1 MLRPAAEA
9 PICKPVCF
17 VGLLCQC
24 RSLLKE
30 GYEIHLRKALFRL
43 RLSRF
48 QISTSARGYKQYLW
62 RLKSLKMSD
71 QKNIVHRAH
80 CIEKLLSENNFQ
92 DIEDHLKE
100 LEDVDMTVEYLQ
112 GTEVAKAV
120 YRVLKS
126 CPSVELKKK
135 AKQLLSRWK
144 ALYKNN
150 CVQSMQVK
158 KSVSV
163 YVKEEIEHL
172 GVVPREQSLSEGP
185 CQQEALDATSSKILV
200 PLQTVKNVVCND
212 AEGSMNDLSS
222 FEEQHTDNED
232 SKPLVNEA
240 SLQQDPMRALRCK
253 CTDLLYKALTGST
266 KDEEKTDKW
275 LELSKEIEEH
285 IFALHAKNDKR
296 YKNCIR
302 SKISN
307 LKNPKSCHLKH
318 NLFSGTLSP
327 KAFAEMTAMEMASD
341 ELKQLRALYTESSV
355 QERQLPQVINGTQ
368 TNKIKCRR
376 CEKFDCTVT
385 MIARGTLFL
394 PGWVRNTNPDEQML
408 TYVICNECG
417 EQWYH
422 SRWICL

>member
-1 MLRPAAEA
+1 
-9 PICKPVCF
+9 
-17 VGLLCQC
+17 
-24 RSLLKE
+24 
-30 GYEIHLRKALFRL
+30 
-43 RLSRF
+43 
-48 QISTSARGYKQYLW
+48 
-62 RLKSLKMSD
+62 MSD
-71 QKNIVHRAH
+71 QENTVHRAH
-80 CIEKLLSENNFQ
+80 CIEKLLSENNFR

-100 LEDVDMTVEYLQ
+100 LEDVDMTIEYLQ

-126 CPSVELKKK
+126 CPSVQLKKK

-144 ALYKNN
+144 ALYKNS
-150 CVQSMQVK
+150 CAWSMQVE

-163 YVKEEIEHL
+163 YMKEEIEHL
-172 GVVPREQSLSEGP
+172 GVVPREQLLSEGP
-185 CQQEALDATSSKILV
+185 CQQETFGATSSIVLA
-200 PLQTVKNVVCND
+200 PSQTVKNVVCND
-212 AEGSMNDLSS
+212 GEGSVNQLSS
-222 FEEQHTDNED
+222 FVEQHTGNED
-232 SKPLVNEA
+232 SEPLVNKG
-240 SLQQDPMRALRCK
+240 SVQQDPVRALRCK
-253 CTDLLYKALTGST
+253 CTDLLYKALTDSD
-266 KDEEKTDKW
+266 KDKDKEETDKW

-285 IFALHAKNDKR
+285 IFALHAKNDKK

-307 LKNPKSCHLKH
+307 LKNPKSCHLKQ

-327 KAFAEMTAMEMASD
+327 KAFAEMTVMEMASD

-355 QERQLPQVINGTQ
+355 QEHQLPQVINGTQ

-422 SRWICL
+422 NRWICL

>member
-1 MLRPAAEA
+1 
-9 PICKPVCF
+9 
-17 VGLLCQC
+17 
-24 RSLLKE
+24 
-30 GYEIHLRKALFRL
+30 
-43 RLSRF
+43 
-48 QISTSARGYKQYLW
+48 
-62 RLKSLKMSD
+62 MSD

-80 CIEKLLSENNFQ
+80 CIEKLLSEKNFE
-92 DIEDHLKE
+92 DIEGHLKE
-100 LEDVDMTVEYLQ
+100 LEGVCMTVAYLQ

-126 CPSVELKKK
+126 CPSAELKRK

-150 CVQSMQVK
+150 CVQSTQVK
-158 KSVSV
+158 KSASV
-163 YVKEEIEHL
+163 HVKEEMEYLSGIS
-172 GVVPREQSLSEGP
+172 REQSLSEGLH
-185 CQQEALDATSSKILV
+185 QQEVLDATSYKTLN
-200 PLQTVKNVVCND
+200 PLQTLQGVDLRND
-212 AEGSMNDLSS
+212 TEDSMKQLSS
-222 FEEQHTDNED
+222 SEEQHTGNED

-240 SLQQDPMRALRCK
+240 SLQQDPMTALRCK
-253 CTDLLYKALTGST
+253 CTDLLYKALTACA
-266 KDEEKTDKW
+266 KDEEETDKC
-275 LELSKEIEEH
+275 LELAKEIEEH
-285 IFALHAKNDKR
+285 IFVLHARSDRK

-318 NLFSGTLSP
+318 NLLTGALSP
-327 KAFAEMTAMEMASD
+327 KAFAEMTVMEMASD

-355 QERQLPQVINGTQ
+355 QEHQLPQVINGTQ

-394 PGWVRNTNPDEQML
+394 PGWVRSTNPDEQML

>member
-1 MLRPAAEA
+1 
-9 PICKPVCF
+9 
-17 VGLLCQC
+17 
-24 RSLLKE
+24 
-30 GYEIHLRKALFRL
+30 
-43 RLSRF
+43 
-48 QISTSARGYKQYLW
+48 
-62 RLKSLKMSD
+62 MSD

-92 DIEDHLKE
+92 DIEDHIKE
-100 LEDVDMTVEYLQ
+100 LEDVDMTIEYLQ

-126 CPSVELKKK
+126 CPAAGLKRQ

-150 CVQSMQVK
+150 CVQSVQVK
-158 KSVSV
+158 KSISV

-172 GVVPREQSLSEGP
+172 SVVPREQSLSEGP

-200 PLQTVKNVVCND
+200 PPLTVKNVVRNN
-212 AEGSMNDLSS
+212 AEGSMNQLS
-222 FEEQHTDNED
+222 FVEEQHTENEG

-240 SLQQDPMRALRCK
+240 SLQQDPMMALRCK
-253 CTDLLYKALTGST
+253 CTDLLYKALTGSA
-266 KDEEKTDKW
+266 KDEEETDKW
-275 LELSKEIEEH
+275 LVLSKEIEEH
-285 IFALHAKNDKR
+285 IFALHAKNDRK

-327 KAFAEMTAMEMASD
+327 KAFAEMTVMEMASD

-368 TNKIKCRR
+368 TKKIKCRH

-422 SRWICL
+422 SKWICL

>member
-1 MLRPAAEA
+1 M
-9 PICKPVCF
+9 INIF
-17 VGLLCQC
+17 
-24 RSLLKE
+24 SLS
-30 GYEIHLRKALFRL
+30 G
-43 RLSRF
+43 
-48 QISTSARGYKQYLW
+48 
-62 RLKSLKMSD
+62 LKMSD
-71 QKNIVHRAH
+71 QKNIIHRAH
-80 CIEKLLSENNFQ
+80 CIEKLLSENNCQ

-100 LEDVDMTVEYLQ
+100 LEDVDMTIEYLQ

-126 CPSVELKKK
+126 CPSAELKKK

-150 CVQSMQVK
+150 RVQSMQVK

-163 YVKEEIEHL
+163 YAKEESEHL
-172 GVVPREQSLSEGP
+172 SVVPREPLLSEGP
-185 CQQEALDATSSKILV
+185 CQQEALDAASSKTLV
-200 PLQTVKNVVCND
+200 PSQTVRNVVGND
-212 AEGSMNDLSS
+212 TEGRVNQLAS

-232 SKPLVNEA
+232 SKPPVKEA
-240 SLQQDPMRALRCK
+240 SLQQDLMRALRCK
-253 CTDLLYKALTGST
+253 CTDLLYKALTCSA
-266 KDEEKTDKW
+266 KDEEETDKW

-285 IFALHAKNDKR
+285 IFALHAKNDKK

-318 NLFSGTLSP
+318 KLFSGTLSP
-327 KAFAEMTAMEMASD
+327 KAFAEMTVMEMASD
-341 ELKQLRALYTESSV
+341 ELKQLRALYAESSV
-355 QERQLPQVINGTQ
+355 REHQLPQVINGTQ

>member
-1 MLRPAAEA
+1 
-9 PICKPVCF
+9 
-17 VGLLCQC
+17 
-24 RSLLKE
+24 
-30 GYEIHLRKALFRL
+30 
-43 RLSRF
+43 
-48 QISTSARGYKQYLW
+48 
-62 RLKSLKMSD
+62 MSD
-71 QKNIVHRAH
+71 QKNIIQRAH

-100 LEDVDMTVEYLQ
+100 LEDVDMTIECLQ

-144 ALYKNN
+144 GLYKNN
-150 CVQSMQVK
+150 CLQSMQLK
-158 KSVSV
+158 KSVCMH
-163 YVKEEIEHL
+163 VKEETEHL
-172 GVVPREQSLSEGP
+172 SVVPREQSQSEGP
-185 CQQEALDATSSKILV
+185 CQQEALDATGSKMLV
-200 PLQTVKNVVCND
+200 PSLTFQNVAWNNR
-212 AEGSMNDLSS
+212 EGSTNQLASIK
-222 FEEQHTDNED
+222 EQCIDNEG
-232 SKPLVNEA
+232 SKSLVNEA
-240 SLQQDPMRALRCK
+240 SLQQEPMRALRCK
-253 CTDLLYKALTGST
+253 CTDLLCKALAGSA
-266 KDEEKTDKW
+266 KDEEEIDRC
-275 LELSKEIEEH
+275 LQLAKEIEEC
-285 IFALHAKNDKR
+285 IFALHAKNDRK
-296 YKNCIR
+296 YKNCVR

-307 LKNPKSCHLKH
+307 LKNHKNCHLKH

-327 KAFAEMTAMEMASD
+327 KAFAEMTVLEMASD
-341 ELKQLRALYTESSV
+341 ELKQLRALYAESSV
-355 QERQLPQVINGTQ
+355 QEHQLPRVISGSQ

-385 MIARGTLFL
+385 MISRGTLFL

>member
-1 MLRPAAEA
+1 
-9 PICKPVCF
+9 
-17 VGLLCQC
+17 
-24 RSLLKE
+24 
-30 GYEIHLRKALFRL
+30 
-43 RLSRF
+43 
-48 QISTSARGYKQYLW
+48 
-62 RLKSLKMSD
+62 MSD

-100 LEDVDMTVEYLQ
+100 LEGVVMTIEYLQ
-112 GTEVAKAV
+112 ETEIAKAV

-135 AKQLLSRWK
+135 TKQLLSRWK

-158 KSVSV
+158 KSVSMS
-163 YVKEEIEHL
+163 VKEEMEHL
-172 GVVPREQSLSEGP
+172 SVAPRDQSLSEGP
-185 CQQEALDATSSKILV
+185 RQQEVLDATSSKILV
-200 PLQTVKNVVCND
+200 PSQTVKDVVHNN
-212 AEGSMNDLSS
+212 AEGSRNQLSS
-222 FEEQHTDNED
+222 EEQHTGNED
-232 SKPLVNEA
+232 SKPFVTEA
-240 SLQQDPMRALRCK
+240 SVQQNAMRALRCK
-253 CTDLLYKALTGST
+253 CTDLLYKALAGSA
-266 KDEEKTDKW
+266 KNEEEAAKW

-285 IFALHAKNDKR
+285 IFALHAKNDRK

-307 LKNPKSCHLKH
+307 LKNPKTCHLKH
-318 NLFSGTLSP
+318 NLFSGSLGP
-327 KAFAEMTAMEMASD
+327 KAFAEMTVMEMASD
-341 ELKQLRALYTESSV
+341 ELKQLRALYAESSV
-355 QERQLPQVINGTQ
+355 QEHQLPQVINGTQ

-376 CEKFDCTVT
+376 CEKCDCTVT

-394 PGWVRNTNPDEQML
+394 PGWVRNTTPDEQML

>member
-1 MLRPAAEA
+1 
-9 PICKPVCF
+9 
-17 VGLLCQC
+17 
-24 RSLLKE
+24 
-30 GYEIHLRKALFRL
+30 
-43 RLSRF
+43 
-48 QISTSARGYKQYLW
+48 
-62 RLKSLKMSD
+62 MSD
-71 QKNIVHRAH
+71 PKNIVHRTH
-80 CIEKLLSENNFQ
+80 CIEKLLSENNLQ

-112 GTEVAKAV
+112 GTEVTKAV

-126 CPSVELKKK
+126 CPSGVLKKK

-144 ALYKNN
+144 ALYRNN
-150 CVQSMQVK
+150 CTQSMQVK

-172 GVVPREQSLSEGP
+172 GEVPREQLLSEGP
-185 CQQEALDATSSKILV
+185 CQQEPLDGTSSDGTSSNGTSSNILI
-200 PLQTVKNVVCND
+200 PSQTVKNVVCNT
-212 AEGSMNDLSS
+212 AEGSMNWQSS
-222 FEEQHTDNED
+222 FEEQHTVHED
-232 SKPLVNEA
+232 SKSVVSEA
-240 SLQQDPMRALRCK
+240 SLQQDPMRALRYK
-253 CTDLLYKALTGST
+253 CVDLLYKALIGSA
-266 KDEEKTDKW
+266 KDEEETVKW
-275 LELSKEIEEH
+275 LELAKEIEEH
-285 IFALHAKNDKR
+285 IFALHAKNDKK

-307 LKNPKSCHLKH
+307 LKNPKSCHLKR
-318 NLFSGTLSP
+318 NLFSRTLSP
-327 KAFAEMTAMEMASD
+327 KAFAEMTVMEMASD
-341 ELKQLRALYTESSV
+341 ELKQLRALYTKSSV
-355 QERQLPQVINGTQ
+355 QEHQLLQVINGTQ

-394 PGWVRNTNPDEQML
+394 PAWVQNTNPDEQML

>member
-1 MLRPAAEA
+1 
-9 PICKPVCF
+9 
-17 VGLLCQC
+17 
-24 RSLLKE
+24 
-30 GYEIHLRKALFRL
+30 
-43 RLSRF
+43 
-48 QISTSARGYKQYLW
+48 
-62 RLKSLKMSD
+62 MSD
-71 QKNIVHRAH
+71 QKNIVYRIH
-80 CIEKLLSENNFQ
+80 CIEKLLSENNLQ

-120 YRVLKS
+120 YGVLKR
-126 CPSVELKKK
+126 CPSGELKKK

-163 YVKEEIEHL
+163 YVKEETEHCS
-172 GVVPREQSLSEGP
+172 VVPGEQLLSEGP
-185 CQQEALDATSSKILV
+185 CQQEALGDISSNILV
-200 PLQTVKNVVCND
+200 PSQTVKNVVCNN
-212 AEGSMNDLSS
+212 AEGSRNQLSS
-222 FEEQHTDNED
+222 VEEQPTVNED
-232 SKPLVNEA
+232 SKSVDNEA

-253 CTDLLYKALTGST
+253 SSDLLYKALIGSA
-266 KDEEKTDKW
+266 KDEEETVKW
-275 LELSKEIEEH
+275 LELSKEIEKH
-285 IFALHAKNDKR
+285 IFALHAKNDKK

-307 LKNPKSCHLKH
+307 LKNPKNCHLKN
-318 NLFSGTLSP
+318 NLFTGTLSP
-327 KAFAEMTAMEMASD
+327 KAFAEMTVMEMASD

-355 QERQLPQVINGTQ
+355 QEHQLPQVINGTQ

>member
-1 MLRPAAEA
+1 
-9 PICKPVCF
+9 
-17 VGLLCQC
+17 
-24 RSLLKE
+24 
-30 GYEIHLRKALFRL
+30 
-43 RLSRF
+43 
-48 QISTSARGYKQYLW
+48 
-62 RLKSLKMSD
+62 MSD
-71 QKNIVHRAH
+71 QKNIVCRAH

-100 LEDVDMTVEYLQ
+100 LEDVDMTLEYLQ

-120 YRVLKS
+120 YRVLKN
-126 CPSVELKKK
+126 CPSVGLKKK

-150 CVQSMQVK
+150 CVKLMQVK

-163 YVKEEIEHL
+163 CVKEEIEPL
-172 GVVPREQSLSEGP
+172 SVAPREQPLSEGP
-185 CQQEALDATSSKILV
+185 CQQKALDGTSSKMLV
-200 PLQTVKNVVCND
+200 PSQTVKNVVCSD
-212 AEGSMNDLSS
+212 AEGSINHLSS
-222 FEEQHTDNED
+222 SEEQHTDNED

-253 CTDLLYKALTGST
+253 CTDLLYKALTGSD
-266 KDEEKTDKW
+266 KDAEETNKW

-285 IFALHAKNDKR
+285 IFALHAKNDKK

-307 LKNPKSCHLKH
+307 LKNPKSYHLKH

-327 KAFAEMTAMEMASD
+327 KAFAEMTVMEMASD
-341 ELKQLRALYTESSV
+341 ELKELRALYTESSV
-355 QERQLPQVINGTQ
+355 QEHQLPQVINGTK
-368 TNKIKCRR
+368 TKKIKCRR

>member
-1 MLRPAAEA
+1 
-9 PICKPVCF
+9 
-17 VGLLCQC
+17 
-24 RSLLKE
+24 
-30 GYEIHLRKALFRL
+30 
-43 RLSRF
+43 
-48 QISTSARGYKQYLW
+48 
-62 RLKSLKMSD
+62 MSD
-71 QKNIVHRAH
+71 LKNIVHRTH
-80 CIEKLLSENNFQ
+80 CIEKLLSEKNF
-92 DIEDHLKE
+92 EDVEHHLKE
-100 LEDVDMTVEYLQ
+100 LEDVDMTVGYLQ
-112 GTEVAKAV
+112 GTEIVKAV
-120 YRVLKS
+120 YLVLKN

-144 ALYKNN
+144 TLYKSN
-150 CVQSMQVK
+150 CAQSVQVK
-158 KSVSV
+158 KLVSV
-163 YVKEEIEHL
+163 CVKEEIEHL
-172 GVVPREQSLSEGP
+172 DVVPREQLLSERR
-185 CQQEALDATSSKILV
+185 CEQEALDATSSKVLV
-200 PLQTVKNVVCND
+200 PFQTVKNVVHNN
-212 AEGSMNDLSS
+212 AESSMNQLSS
-222 FEEQHTDNED
+222 LEERHIDSED

-240 SLQQDPMRALRCK
+240 GLQQDPMRALRCK
-253 CTDLLYKALTGST
+253 CSDLLYKALADSA
-266 KDEEKTDKW
+266 KDEQETDKW

-285 IFALHAKNDKR
+285 IFALHAKNDKK

-327 KAFAEMTAMEMASD
+327 KAFAEMTVMEMASN
-341 ELKQLRALYTESSV
+341 ELKELRALYTESSV
-355 QERQLPQVINGTQ
+355 REHQLPQVVNGTQ

-422 SRWICL
+422 SRWICF

>member
-1 MLRPAAEA
+1 
-9 PICKPVCF
+9 
-17 VGLLCQC
+17 
-24 RSLLKE
+24 
-30 GYEIHLRKALFRL
+30 
-43 RLSRF
+43 
-48 QISTSARGYKQYLW
+48 
-62 RLKSLKMSD
+62 MSD
-71 QKNIVHRAH
+71 QKNIVHRA
-80 CIEKLLSENNFQ
+80 CRIEKLLSENNFQ

-100 LEDVDMTVEYLQ
+100 LEGVDMTIEYLQ

-150 CVQSMQVK
+150 GVQSTQVK
-158 KSVSV
+158 KSISV

-172 GVVPREQSLSEGP
+172 GEVPKEQSLSEGP

-200 PLQTVKNVVCND
+200 PPQTVNNVVRNNTE
-212 AEGSMNDLSS
+212 ASMNQLSS
-222 FEEQHTDNED
+222 FEGQHTDNED

-240 SLQQDPMRALRCK
+240 SQQQDPMRALRCK
-253 CTDLLYKALTGST
+253 CTDLLYKALAGSA
-266 KDEEKTDKW
+266 KDEEETDKW
-275 LELSKEIEEH
+275 LELYKEIEEH
-285 IFALHAKNDKR
+285 IFALHAKNCKK

-307 LKNPKSCHLKH
+307 LKNPKSLHLKH
-318 NLFSGTLSP
+318 NLISGTLSP
-327 KAFAEMTAMEMASD
+327 KAFAEMTVMEMASD

-355 QERQLPQVINGTQ
+355 QEHQLPRVINGTQ

-385 MIARGTLFL
+385 AIARGTLFL

>member
-1 MLRPAAEA
+1 MAAAGLSAGQEA
-9 PICKPVCF
+9 GGRRHV
-17 VGLLCQC
+17 
-24 RSLLKE
+24 E
-30 GYEIHLRKALFRL
+30 
-43 RLSRF
+43 
-48 QISTSARGYKQYLW
+48 ARRGG
-62 RLKSLKMSD
+62 LKMSD

-100 LEDVDMTVEYLQ
+100 LEDVDMTMEYLQ

-126 CPSVELKKK
+126 CPSAGLKKK

-144 ALYKNN
+144 GLYKNN
-150 CVQSMQVK
+150 CVQSVPVK
-158 KSVSV
+158 KSISV
-163 YVKEEIEHL
+163 DEKEEIEHL
-172 GVVPREQSLSEGP
+172 SVFSREQSLPERP
-185 CQQEALDATSSKILV
+185 CHQEALDATSSEILI
-200 PLQTVKNVVCND
+200 PSQTVKNVEHND
-212 AEGSMNDLSS
+212 TEGSMNQLAS
-222 FEEQHTDNED
+222 FGEQHTDNED
-232 SKPLVNEA
+232 SKPLVNKA
-240 SLQQDPMRALRCK
+240 SPQQDLMRALRCK
-253 CTDLLYKALTGST
+253 CTDLLYKALTGSA
-266 KDEEKTDKW
+266 KDEKESDKL
-275 LELSKEIEEH
+275 LELAKEIEGH
-285 IFALHAKNDKR
+285 IFALHAKSDKK

-307 LKNPKSCHLKH
+307 LKNPKSCHLKD
-318 NLFSGTLSP
+318 NLLSGTLSP
-327 KAFAEMTAMEMASD
+327 KAFAAMTVMEMAND

-355 QERQLPQVINGTQ
+355 LEHQLPQVINGTR
-368 TNKIKCRR
+368 TNKIKCKR

>member
-1 MLRPAAEA
+1 MYTKLINVITA
-9 PICKPVCF
+9 INMINIF
-17 VGLLCQC
+17 
-24 RSLLKE
+24 SLS
-30 GYEIHLRKALFRL
+30 G
-43 RLSRF
+43 
-48 QISTSARGYKQYLW
+48 
-62 RLKSLKMSD
+62 LKMSD
-71 QKNIVHRAH
+71 WEDIVRRAH
-80 CIEKLLSENNFQ
+80 CIEKLLSENSFQ
-92 DIEDHLKE
+92 DVEDHLKE
-100 LEDVDMTVEYLQ
+100 LEDVDMTIEYLQ
-112 GTEVAKAV
+112 GTEVARAV

-126 CPSVELKKK
+126 CPSVKLKKK

-144 ALYKNN
+144 ALHKNY

-163 YVKEEIEHL
+163 DVRKEAEHL
-172 GVVPREQSLSEGP
+172 SVVSREQSLSEGA

-200 PLQTVKNVVCND
+200 ASQAVKNVVCND
-212 AEGSMNDLSS
+212 AQGSVSQLSS
-222 FEEQHTDNED
+222 FEEQHIDNED
-232 SKPLVNEA
+232 SEPLVNKA
-240 SLQQDPMRALRCK
+240 SLQQDPVRVLRCK
-253 CTDLLYKALTGST
+253 CTDLLYKALAGSA
-266 KDEEKTDKW
+266 KDKEETNKW

-285 IFALHAKNDKR
+285 IFSLHAKNNKK

-307 LKNPKSCHLKH
+307 LKNPKSCHLRH

-327 KAFAEMTAMEMASD
+327 KAFAEMTVMEMASD

-355 QERQLPQVINGTQ
+355 QEHQLPQVINGTQ

-408 TYVICNECG
+408 TYVICNQCG

>member
-1 MLRPAAEA
+1 
-9 PICKPVCF
+9 
-17 VGLLCQC
+17 
-24 RSLLKE
+24 
-30 GYEIHLRKALFRL
+30 
-43 RLSRF
+43 
-48 QISTSARGYKQYLW
+48 
-62 RLKSLKMSD
+62 MSD

-100 LEDVDMTVEYLQ
+100 LEDVNMTVGYLQ

-144 ALYKNN
+144 TLYKNN

-163 YVKEEIEHL
+163 YVKEEI
-172 GVVPREQSLSEGP
+172 VVPRGQPLSEGP
-185 CQQEALDATSSKILV
+185 YPQEALGATSSKILV
-200 PLQTVKNVVCND
+200 PSQTVKNVVCND
-212 AEGSMNDLSS
+212 TEGSMNQLSS

-240 SLQQDPMRALRCK
+240 SLQQDPVRALRCK
-253 CTDLLYKALTGST
+253 CMDLLYKALTGSA
-266 KDEEKTDKW
+266 KDKEETDKW

-285 IFALHAKNDKR
+285 VFALHAKNDKK

-327 KAFAEMTAMEMASD
+327 KAFAEMTVIEMASD

-355 QERQLPQVINGTQ
+355 QEHQLPQVTNGTQ

-408 TYVICNECG
+408 TYVICNGCG

>member
-1 MLRPAAEA
+1 MF
-9 PICKPVCF
+9 CVF
-17 VGLLCQC
+17 
-24 RSLLKE
+24 
-30 GYEIHLRKALFRL
+30 F
-43 RLSRF
+43 LS
-48 QISTSARGYKQYLW
+48 G
-62 RLKSLKMSD
+62 LKMSD
-71 QKNIVHRAH
+71 QKNIIYRIH

-100 LEDVDMTVEYLQ
+100 LEDVSMTVEYLQ
-112 GTEVAKAV
+112 GTEVAKVV
-120 YRVLKS
+120 YRILKS
-126 CPSVELKKK
+126 CPSAELKKK

-150 CVQSMQVK
+150 RLQSVQVK

-163 YVKEEIEHL
+163 CVSEATEHL
-172 GVVPREQSLSEGP
+172 EIPGEQLLSEGP
-185 CQQEALDATSSKILV
+185 CQQEVLDAVPSKILV
-200 PLQTVKNVVCND
+200 PPQTVKKVASNNAD
-212 AEGSMNDLSS
+212 SSRDQLSP
-222 FEEQHTDNED
+222 FEEGHTDNEG

-240 SLQQDPMRALRCK
+240 GSQQDHMRALRCK
-253 CTDLLYKALTGST
+253 CTDLLYKALTGSA
-266 KDEEKTDKW
+266 KDEEETDKW

-285 IFALHAKNDKR
+285 VFALHCKNDKK

-307 LKNPKSCHLKH
+307 LKNPKSCNLKH

-327 KAFAEMTAMEMASD
+327 KAFAEMTVMEMASD
-341 ELKQLRALYTESSV
+341 ELKQLRALYTESSI
-355 QERQLPQVINGTQ
+355 QEHQLPQVINGTQ

-376 CEKFDCTVT
+376 CEKSDCTVT

-394 PGWVRNTNPDEQML
+394 PGWVRSTNPDEQML
-408 TYVICNECG
+408 TFVICNECG

>member
-1 MLRPAAEA
+1 MA
-9 PICKPVCF
+9 
-17 VGLLCQC
+17 
-24 RSLLKE
+24 
-30 GYEIHLRKALFRL
+30 
-43 RLSRF
+43 
-48 QISTSARGYKQYLW
+48 SARPSAEQEAGG
-62 RLKSLKMSD
+62 RRHVEARCGGLKMSD
-71 QKNIVHRAH
+71 QKKIVHRAH

-100 LEDVDMTVEYLQ
+100 LEDADMTIEYLQ

-126 CPSVELKKK
+126 CPSVQLKKK
-135 AKQLLSRWK
+135 AKQLLSKWK
-144 ALYKNN
+144 GLYKNN
-150 CVQSMQVK
+150 CLQSAQVK
-158 KSVSV
+158 KAISV

-172 GVVPREQSLSEGP
+172 SVVPREQSLSEGP
-185 CQQEALDATSSKILV
+185 CQQEALDATSSKTLV
-200 PLQTVKNVVCND
+200 PSQTVKNVVQND
-212 AEGSMNDLSS
+212 TEGSMHQLAS
-222 FEEQHTDNED
+222 FEEHHTDNKD
-232 SKPLVNEA
+232 SIPLVNEA
-240 SLQQDPMRALRCK
+240 SPQQDPMRALRHK
-253 CTDLLYKALTGST
+253 CTDLLYKALTGSA
-266 KDEEKTDKW
+266 KDEETDKW
-275 LELSKEIEEH
+275 LEVAKEIEEH
-285 IFALHAKNDKR
+285 IFALHAKSDKK

-318 NLFSGTLSP
+318 NLSSGTLSP
-327 KAFAEMTAMEMASD
+327 KAFAEMTVMEMAND

-355 QERQLPQVINGTQ
+355 QEHQLPRVTNGTQ
-368 TNKIKCRR
+368 TNKIKCKR

-422 SRWICL
+422 SRWVCL

>member
-1 MLRPAAEA
+1 
-9 PICKPVCF
+9 
-17 VGLLCQC
+17 
-24 RSLLKE
+24 
-30 GYEIHLRKALFRL
+30 
-43 RLSRF
+43 
-48 QISTSARGYKQYLW
+48 
-62 RLKSLKMSD
+62 MSD

-80 CIEKLLSENNFQ
+80 RIEKLLSENNFQ

-100 LEDVDMTVEYLQ
+100 LEGVDMTVGYLQ
-112 GTEVAKAV
+112 GTEVARAV

-126 CPSVELKKK
+126 CPSAELKKK

-144 ALYKNN
+144 VLYKNN

-163 YVKEEIEHL
+163 HVKEEIEHL
-172 GVVPREQSLSEGP
+172 SVVPTGRLLSEGP

-200 PLQTVKNVVCND
+200 PSQAVKNVVCND
-212 AEGSMNDLSS
+212 AEGSMNQLSS
-222 FEEQHTDNED
+222 FEEQHIDNED

-253 CTDLLYKALTGST
+253 CTDLLFKALAGSA
-266 KDEEKTDKW
+266 KDEEETDKW
-275 LELSKEIEEH
+275 LELSKGIEEH
-285 IFALHAKNDKR
+285 IFVLHAKNDKK

-307 LKNPKSCHLKH
+307 LKNPKNCHLKH

-327 KAFAEMTAMEMASD
+327 KAFAEMTVMEMASN

-355 QERQLPQVINGTQ
+355 QEHQLPQVINGTQ

-422 SRWICL
+422 SRWFCL

>member
-1 MLRPAAEA
+1 
-9 PICKPVCF
+9 
-17 VGLLCQC
+17 
-24 RSLLKE
+24 
-30 GYEIHLRKALFRL
+30 
-43 RLSRF
+43 
-48 QISTSARGYKQYLW
+48 
-62 RLKSLKMSD
+62 MSD
-71 QKNIVHRAH
+71 QKNIVHRTH
-80 CIEKLLSENNFQ
+80 CIEKLLSENNLQ

-126 CPSVELKKK
+126 CPSGRLKKK

-158 KSVSV
+158 QSVSL
-163 YVKEEIEHL
+163 YVKEEIECC
-172 GVVPREQSLSEGP
+172 GVVPREQLLSEGP
-185 CQQEALDATSSKILV
+185 CQQEALGGTSSNILV
-200 PLQTVKNVVCND
+200 PSQTVKNVVCNN
-212 AEGSMNDLSS
+212 AEGSMNQLSS
-222 FEEQHTDNED
+222 FEEQHTVNED
-232 SKPLVNEA
+232 SKSVVNEA
-240 SLQQDPMRALRCK
+240 SLQQDLMRALRCK
-253 CTDLLYKALTGST
+253 CTDLLYKALIGSA
-266 KDEEKTDKW
+266 KDEEETVKC
-275 LELSKEIEEH
+275 LELSKEIEKH
-285 IFALHAKNDKR
+285 IFALHAKNDKK

-307 LKNPKSCHLKH
+307 LKNPKNCHLKH
-318 NLFSGTLSP
+318 NLFTGTLSP
-327 KAFAEMTAMEMASD
+327 KAFAEMTVMEMASD

-355 QERQLPQVINGTQ
+355 QEHQLPQVINGTQ

-385 MIARGTLFL
+385 VIARGTLFL
-394 PGWVRNTNPDEQML
+394 PSWVRNTNPDEQML
-408 TYVICNECG
+408 TYAICNECG